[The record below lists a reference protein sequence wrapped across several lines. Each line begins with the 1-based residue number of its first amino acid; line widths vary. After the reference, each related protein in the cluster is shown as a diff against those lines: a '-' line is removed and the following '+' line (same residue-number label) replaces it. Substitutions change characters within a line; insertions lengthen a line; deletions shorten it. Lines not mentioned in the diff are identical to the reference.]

1 MMDWIREQLSG
12 RRSRTTG
19 VVYLLYFLTAILGA
33 VVMPGNANDIAAH
46 QTLFR
51 WGFAVST
58 ISLGLYVAM
67 TVLFYRLFTRVNRS
81 VALLAAFFGLM
92 GCALQAVGSLFQL
105 APLVALGGTQYKG
118 AFNPDQLHAMAQIL
132 LDMSVQAGYIGI
144 VFFGVFDFVIGYLII
159 RSIFL
164 PHALGVLMMLAGLGW
179 LIFLS
184 PALAN
189 SVLIPIEVLGF
200 VAELALMLWLVV
212 FGVNVERWTA
222 QGRLAE
228 ASVTT

>member
-1 MMDWIREQLSG
+1 
-12 RRSRTTG
+12 
-19 VVYLLYFLTAILGA
+19 
-33 VVMPGNANDIAAH
+33 
-46 QTLFR
+46 
-51 WGFAVST
+51 
-58 ISLGLYVAM
+58 
-67 TVLFYRLFTRVNRS
+67 
-81 VALLAAFFGLM
+81 
-92 GCALQAVGSLFQL
+92 
-105 APLVALGGTQYKG
+105 
-118 AFNPDQLHAMAQIL
+118 MAQIL

-212 FGVNVERWTA
+212 FGVNVERWTT

-228 ASVTT
+228 ESVTT